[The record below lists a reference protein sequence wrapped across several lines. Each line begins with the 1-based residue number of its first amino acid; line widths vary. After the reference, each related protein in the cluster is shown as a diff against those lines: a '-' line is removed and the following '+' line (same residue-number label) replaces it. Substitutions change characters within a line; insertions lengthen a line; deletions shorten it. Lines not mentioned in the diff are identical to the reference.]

1 MIFCDLCIFPLHLDV
16 ARLLS
21 QRRKRA
27 VARSVC
33 ACFRCKRRT
42 LKPIETQFKVRLEAP
57 TPKGGKR
64 KREAEKEKEQQETR
78 EEQA

>member
-1 MIFCDLCIFPLHLDV
+1 
-16 ARLLS
+16 
-21 QRRKRA
+21 
-27 VARSVC
+27 
-33 ACFRCKRRT
+33 